1 MAIAQG
7 IVSARHIG
15 LEPRASSGFSS
26 LSTSQSSQSFVPL
39 RTSLQFRKK
48 NDSSD
53 ANSTVKIRRGA
64 HCTAAPVQS
73 KIPDAVP
80 QRAPSG
86 VRRHTISVF
95 VGDESGMINRIAGV
109 ISRRGYNID
118 SLAVG
123 LNKDKA
129 LFTIVVNGNDRVV
142 EQVMQQLYKLVN
154 VRQVAD
160 LTNLKRVERELML
173 LKVNVRAEQRVEVA
187 GLVQIFRGRVVD
199 VAEDSL
205 TIEVTGDP
213 GKMVAFQRTMAKFG
227 IKELARTG
235 KIALRRETS
244 SPPPVI
250 GRGTGYESEFEDST
264 APEVNGT
271 PELGHHLT
279 SPAPTGGEGD
289 VYAVEP
295 DNDGV
300 WYHQVLDA
308 HWGVLDDEQDGTGY
322 RSHTI
327 SMLVNDTP
335 GVLNRVTGVFARR
348 GYNIQS
354 LAVGPAEEEGSS
366 RITTVVPGTDES
378 IKKLLSQILKLIDVI
393 EVQDLTH
400 APFASRELMLIK
412 IYAATENRRD
422 VMDIASI
429 FRAKIVDV
437 SFHTVTLEVTGILE
451 KMAALQRLLEPYGIL
466 EVARTGRVAL
476 VRDSGVNTQY
486 LQQLAALNRT

>member
-1 MAIAQG
+1 MATTAQA
-7 IVSARHIG
+7 IVSAGHIG
-15 LEPRASSGFSS
+15 LERRASSRFSS

-39 RTSLQFRKK
+39 RTSLQFLKK
-48 NDSSD
+48 SGNDATS
-53 ANSTVKIRRGA
+53 NLKIRRA
-64 HCTAAPVQS
+64 AQCAAPSVQT
-73 KIPDAVP
+73 KIPDAAP
-80 QRAPSG
+80 QRATSG
-86 VRRHTISVF
+86 IRRHTISVF

-129 LFTIVVNGNDRVV
+129 LFTIVVNGNERVV
-142 EQVMQQLYKLVN
+142 QQVMQQLYKLVN

-160 LTNLKRVERELML
+160 LTNSKRVERELML

-199 VAEDSL
+199 VAEASL

-213 GKMVAFQRTMAKFG
+213 GKLVAFQATMSKFG
-227 IKELARTG
+227 IKQLARTG
-235 KIALRRETS
+235 KIALRREMS
-244 SPPPVI
+244 SPPPVLM
-250 GRGTGYESEFEDST
+250 RGTGDESDIEDSKVP
-264 APEVNGT
+264 AVNGT
-271 PELGHHLT
+271 AELGHHLT
-279 SPAPTGGEGD
+279 SSAPTGGEGD

-308 HWGVLDDEQDGTGY
+308 HWGVLDDQDDVTGY
-322 RSHTI
+322 KSHTI
-327 SMLVNDTP
+327 SMLVNDSP

-354 LAVGPAEEEGSS
+354 LAVGPAETEGIS
-366 RITTVVPGTDES
+366 RITTVVPGTDGS
-378 IKKLLSQILKLIDVI
+378 INKLLSQILKLIDVI
-393 EVQDLTH
+393 EVQDLTQL
-400 APFASRELMLIK
+400 PFASRELMLIK
-412 IYAATENRRD
+412 ICATTENRRD
-422 VMDIASI
+422 IIDIASI

-437 SFHTVTLEVTGILE
+437 SFHTITLEVTGILE
-451 KMAALQRLLEPYGIL
+451 KMAALQLLLEPYGIL

-476 VRDSGVNTQY
+476 VRDSGFE
-486 LQQLAALNRT
+486 